1 MDINDKKFIRIKRV
15 VNWTITIVLAGFL
28 IALSSIVIDDLD
40 GTVAYPRRDDFKNT
54 ILQKEFESQRDDIN
68 RQLGVLNESMANIK
82 QMIDVAVRNKDAE
95 QESFDNWIKTRSTL
109 GKADQDPEVMQRIAK
124 IDHYKEV
131 VLSWQTQQDSIQAL
145 KNPLFTE
152 LDQVWEKDNEE
163 SKRVDKIYYK
173 AYENYNLKVFLI
185 RLLFAGPIL
194 ALGIFFFLRRRNHKF
209 SPLFMGFSLFSV
221 YVFFVGLVPYLPSY
235 GGYVRYTV
243 GLIVTL
249 GLGYYAIKHFRA
261 YQERK
266 AIELKASTEERA
278 NRLEGERAE
287 KAFNNHICPSCGKDF
302 LLQPW
307 ETYNTENKIV
317 KAVIASNFCRHCGMQ
332 LIKKCSN
339 CNQNNYAHLP
349 FCINCG
355 ESIK

>member
-1 MDINDKKFIRIKRV
+1 MDINDKKFIRIRRL

-28 IALSSIVIDDLD
+28 IGLSSIVIDDLD
-40 GTVAYPRRDDFKNT
+40 GTVSYPLRADFENKVSIQEYQN
-54 ILQKEFESQRDDIN
+54 QRDEMN
-68 RQLGVLNESMANIK
+68 RQLNLLNESVTNIK
-82 QMIDVAVRNKDAE
+82 QMIDVAQRNKNAE

-131 VLSWQTQQDSIQAL
+131 VLSWQTQQDSIEAL
-145 KNPLFTE
+145 REPFYIQLDE
-152 LDQVWEKDNEE
+152 LSKKEDEE
-163 SKRVDKIYYK
+163 ARQVDKVYYK

-235 GGYVRYTV
+235 GGYVRYSV
-243 GLIVTL
+243 GLIITF
-249 GLGYYAIKHFRA
+249 GLGYYAIKRFRI

-266 AIELKASTEERA
+266 AIELKTSTEERA
-278 NRLEGERAE
+278 KRMEGERAE
-287 KAFNNHICPSCGKDF
+287 KAFNNHICPSCGKNF
-302 LLQPW
+302 ILQPW
-307 ETYNTENKIV
+307 ETYDSEVKIV
-317 KAVIASNFCRHCGMQ
+317 KAVVASNFCRYCGMQ

-339 CNQNNYAHLP
+339 CNQKNYAHLP

>member
-15 VNWTITIVLAGFL
+15 VNWIITIVLAGFL

-40 GTVAYPRRDDFKNT
+40 GTVAYPRRADFEDT

-131 VLSWQTQQDSIQAL
+131 VLSWQTQQDSIQTL
-145 KNPLFTE
+145 KNPLFTK

-209 SPLFMGFSLFSV
+209 SPLYMGFSLFSV

-307 ETYNTENKIV
+307 ETYNTDNKIV
-317 KAVIASNFCRHCGMQ
+317 KAVVASNFCRHCGMQ
-332 LIKKCSN
+332 LIKKCSH